1 MSDSL
6 RPAAALVDRLGDRLD
21 LVLPDAGPTIDRDRL
36 AATSIELRQVAG
48 LAAGRSM
55 ALGPGSWDFGPD
67 DRSDGLDDGDP
78 SRIGFTLTLDDDLV
92 PSITPGDHPIRLDDE
107 PVVATTEVA
116 GRMIN
121 AGSARFVVTR
131 PRPLRRRSG
140 GDIPAGQIDP
150 WVNDPLP
157 TAPPAAVPGTDPR
170 RLAALRWRSHLGA
183 DGVVH
188 RIQAGRSHLWPRD
201 RHHPLFGTAMVG
213 VVDLPVAVPVSID
226 VVGTSTV
233 LTGSRAHQIAVARHI
248 ILGLAATTHPR
259 DLRLG
264 LQSELPDLAFVR
276 NLPHAAASSP
286 SRRADRPPTLLVVD
300 GAASRRLPVM
310 ADGGSLLI
318 LGRTGVQAPQGA
330 TWLGVVDPCTLTIE
344 SEPSRR
350 SRRGITPVG
359 FGASLAAELA
369 ARLSTVGLDGTT

>member
-21 LVLPDAGPTIDRDRL
+21 LILPETGSVIDRDRL

-67 DRSDGLDDGDP
+67 DRSDGLGDGDP
-78 SRIGFTLTLDDDLV
+78 TRVGFTLTLDDDLV

-107 PVVATTEVA
+107 PVVAPTEVA

-131 PRPLRRRSG
+131 PRPTRRRSG

-150 WVNDPLP
+150 WVNEPLP
-157 TAPPAAVPGTDPR
+157 VTPPSAVPGADPR
-170 RLAALRWRSHLGA
+170 RLAALRWRSHVGA

-188 RIQAGRSHLWPRD
+188 RIQSGRSHLWPRD
-201 RHHPLFGTAMVG
+201 RNHPLFGTAVVG
-213 VVDLPVAVPVSID
+213 VVDLPLAVPISID
-226 VVGTSTV
+226 VVRTSTV
-233 LTGSRAHQIAVARHI
+233 LTGSRAHQLAMARHI
-248 ILGLAATTHPR
+248 VLGLAATTHPR

-276 NLPHAAASSP
+276 DLPHAAAAPS

-300 GAASRRLPVM
+300 GTGSRPLPVL
-310 ADGGSLLI
+310 ADGGALLI
-318 LGRTGVQAPQGA
+318 LGRSGAQAPRGA
-330 TWLGVVDPCTLTIE
+330 TWLGVADPCTLTIE
-344 SEPSRR
+344 TDAAHRT
-350 SRRGITPVG
+350 RRGVTPVG
-359 FGASLAAELA
+359 FGASLAVELA
-369 ARLSTVGLDGTT
+369 ARLSTVGIDGAI